1 MKTKKKILFISTLL
15 LSTLISGCNL
25 SDTDSGVL
33 PSVEIPSSEGTSIET
48 PSSVDAPASENTIS
62 EATSEITSEYP
73 KDYFGKVTFEE
84 IYVYDNDFDG
94 IKIRPI
100 LSKPETA
107 SGEVFTYE
115 VDDDT
120 ICEVENDCVYYIDDG
135 ITTIN
140 AKSEHLQGKFKVY
153 ANTKKSGGI
162 DVSSFLSKAKNCVL
176 SVSDMAADD
185 TLFVGDSFFEFWALG
200 KNITNT
206 FNTTFADYKTVNI
219 GISATQTHHWRA
231 IHSKIIAG
239 TEVAPKNIVINIGIN
254 NVDDNKEGGKVC
266 AHNIQFLIED
276 YLEAYP
282 TTNIYYFSIT
292 RCSGTFAAQ
301 WVDHS
306 KSNDLIKEYCENTE
320 RVHYLDV
327 MGLYGDDYW
336 KYEQDGLHP
345 NQDGYNLFEKL
356 IKENVPMTLKKAD
369 N

>member
-1 MKTKKKILFISTLL
+1 MKTKKKIFFISTML
-15 LSTLISGCNL
+15 LSTLMSGCNL
-25 SDTDSGVL
+25 PDPDSGGL
-33 PSVEIPSSEGTSIET
+33 PSSELISNGDMTSIDVTVSDNT
-48 PSSVDAPASENTIS
+48 PSET
-62 EATSEITSEYP
+62 TSEITSEYP

-107 SGEVFTYE
+107 SEEVFTYE
-115 VDDDT
+115 VEDDT
-120 ICEVENDCVYYIDDG
+120 VCEVINDCVYYIYDG

-162 DVSSFLSKAKNCVL
+162 DVKNFLSKAKNCVL
-176 SVSDMAADD
+176 SASNMTEDD

-200 KNITNT
+200 TNITNK
-206 FNTTFADYKTVNI
+206 FNTTFAEYQTLNI

-231 IHSKIIAG
+231 IHSKIIAEI
-239 TEVAPKNIVINIGIN
+239 EVAPKNIVINIGIN
-254 NVDDNKEGGKVC
+254 NVDDNKEGGKAC
-266 AHNIQFLIED
+266 AHNIQYLIED

-282 TTNIYYFSIT
+282 STNIYYFSIT
-292 RCSGTFAAQ
+292 RCSGTFASQ

-327 MGLYGDDYW
+327 MELYGDDYW

-345 NQDGYNLFEKL
+345 NQDGYNLFEQL
-356 IKENVPMTLKKAD
+356 IKENVPMTLKETKK
-369 N
+369 